1 MGDAKKAM
9 VWSAYWSLFVNLIFL
24 IVGASLWAFY
34 QTHSLPTG
42 VGSKEVFSHFL
53 MNYFPSPFKGLMVAA
68 LLAATMS
75 SLDSSINAMSA
86 CLWNDIFPS
95 NIKQMKQEAFIK
107 IDNLIMTMAVAIP
120 DGLETKILP
129 HGYPFTKSQLLSLQV
144 AKAILANPKIILVRS
159 DFEYISTA
167 KRTACLKVLTNPA
180 AKWTLLF
187 FTQKNQKNIFD
198 NYFAITRNTL
208 KKFASKEEVLKEL
221 AQDE

>member
-1 MGDAKKAM
+1 VTLSPNYHFNFSFNEGSKNYVLIKSYSAKNKIIEMIYGVLNPEAGKFKIGGK
-9 VWSAYWSLFVNLIFL
+9 LFDDLDRAGIRDDIMIIDQANFFGGTVTENLIGFINDEKRPEL
-24 IVGASLWAFY
+24 TEIFDALDLVGMADMI
-34 QTHSLPTG
+34 
-42 VGSKEVFSHFL
+42 K
-53 MNYFPSPFKGLMVAA
+53 A
-68 LLAATMS
+68 L
-75 SLDSSINAMSA
+75 
-86 CLWNDIFPS
+86 
-95 NIKQMKQEAFIK
+95 
-107 IDNLIMTMAVAIP
+107 P

-159 DFEYISTA
+159 DFEYISTSN
-167 KRTACLKVLTNPA
+167 RTACLKVLTNPA